1 MPIAVTDDACSRA
14 RAVNSNPGASTEPS
28 APQRWRRWGSEAAIE
43 LAYEA
48 RARSWKLIRGAAR
61 ALRPV
66 LSEDAFAALY
76 GLGRVGYLTRIERP
90 RTFVEKLL
98 WLKRHYR
105 HPLMP
110 QLVDK
115 VDVREYVKAVAPEL
129 RFAELYA
136 VSTSASDFPFAQL
149 PDRAV
154 LKPTHASGHVAF
166 WRPGTDRGKLV
177 ERLDGWLKI
186 RYHESLGEWF
196 YEPLTPRILAEEDLS
211 DEGGTPPTDYKVLV
225 LNGRAEQVQV
235 FLGRDVRLTRAMF
248 DRDWRLVPAWRG
260 ARHGSRPLIVPDDEL
275 PPRPPQLEAMIAAA
289 ERLAAPF
296 PFVRVDFYI
305 VREELYFGEM
315 TFMPSGGY
323 VPLEPRIHDQRLG
336 DLLELPGSPPQ
347 QPRATP

>member
-1 MPIAVTDDACSRA
+1 MNA
-14 RAVNSNPGASTEPS
+14 NPGASKEPS
-28 APQRWRRWGSEAAIE
+28 APAGWLRRGAEAATE

-129 RFAELYA
+129 SFAELHA
-136 VSTSASDFPFAQL
+136 VSTSAAEFPFERL
-149 PDRAV
+149 PERAI

-166 WRPGTDRGKLV
+166 WRPGADRRKLV
-177 ERLDGWLKI
+177 ERLEGWLKV
-186 RYHESLGEWF
+186 RHHETLGEWF
-196 YEPLTPRILAEEDLS
+196 YESLTPRILAEEDLS
-211 DEGGTPPTDYKVLV
+211 DESGTPPADYKVLV
-225 LNGRAEQVQV
+225 LNGKAVQVQV
-235 FLGRDVRLTRAMF
+235 FLGRDVRLTRVMF
-248 DRDWRLVPAWRG
+248 DRDWQVVPAWRG
-260 ARHGSRPLIVPDDEL
+260 AKHGSRPLVVPAHEF
-275 PPRPPQLEAMIAAA
+275 PERPPQLEAMLAAA
-289 ERLAAPF
+289 ERLAEPF

-305 VREELYFGEM
+305 VRERLYFGEM

-323 VPLEPRIHDQRLG
+323 VPLEPRIHDLRLG
-336 DLLELPGSPPQ
+336 ALLELPEAEPPG
-347 QPRATP
+347 PG